1 MLRPRAKT
9 AHAILALRSQPS
21 VTQIFQIFFHFPF
34 RPFPGV
40 NFAGLPAISGVI
52 FFGPGAPVLIVQ
64 KFLPPL
70 FCLPEHPE
78 AGTAPFSAGS
88 RAGRERARKTD
99 KNRAAATLPE
109 RYARRSRFLSGI
121 LFLLLKKA
129 AMRAW
134 PSFLREYL
142 NPWVAGGYF
151 LLLSSTALNIAGLR
165 GLSFLNGPVME
176 SFGYVFVLFLSRL
189 FFGERITKRKL
200 AGVGCILA
208 GMLIFYL

>member
-1 MLRPRAKT
+1 MREA
-9 AHAILALRSQPS
+9 LALAPGKDAAVYYGFLLAGVLAASFSQ
-21 VTQIFQIFFHFPF
+21 V
-34 RPFPGV
+34 
-40 NFAGLPAISGVI
+40 
-52 FFGPGAPVLIVQ
+52 
-64 KFLPPL
+64 
-70 FCLPEHPE
+70 
-78 AGTAPFSAGS
+78 
-88 RAGRERARKTD
+88 
-99 KNRAAATLPE
+99 
-109 RYARRSRFLSGI
+109 
-121 LFLLLKKA
+121 LLKKA

-165 GLSFLNGPVME
+165 GLSFQNGPVME

>member
-1 MLRPRAKT
+1 MREA
-9 AHAILALRSQPS
+9 LALAPGKDAAVYYGFLLAGVLAASFSQ
-21 VTQIFQIFFHFPF
+21 V
-34 RPFPGV
+34 
-40 NFAGLPAISGVI
+40 
-52 FFGPGAPVLIVQ
+52 
-64 KFLPPL
+64 
-70 FCLPEHPE
+70 
-78 AGTAPFSAGS
+78 
-88 RAGRERARKTD
+88 
-99 KNRAAATLPE
+99 
-109 RYARRSRFLSGI
+109 
-121 LFLLLKKA
+121 LLKKA

-151 LLLSSTALNIAGLR
+151 LLLSSTARNIAGLR